1 MKIRLLALLAA
12 LLLCA
17 SSAIAQVTIV
27 HGDTLSA
34 LIQNLYGG
42 DGITLDPAVGHEAH
56 FGQTED
62 LQQFTAV
69 LQKTLQSRSVFPIP
83 SAVGVYA
90 FKFDE
95 QTGTYKRVDSTLGPI
110 LAERATT
117 TGKGSL
123 TFQAGYA
130 FADFNMVD
138 GRDRID
144 LTLTHCQTFSCVG
157 DHPELPIY
165 KDVIKVSMNMK
176 LKSQALTTSII
187 YGATDNA
194 DIGILIPYIRN
205 DLTVLT
211 DATIIRDANSNPIV
225 HKFNPLIETPGQ
237 YGTAHAI
244 GLGDIVVRGKYRV
257 PKVPFEFAVL
267 GDAILPT
274 GDKENFLGTGATRI
288 RSTLV
293 ASHTG
298 TRFSPHVN
306 VGYEYNTR
314 NSDLNAVDYRIGS
327 EWGATSRL
335 TLVADLLGTARSSL
349 GNDFTA
355 RALKTQKLVG
365 RSEIDFALGGK
376 WRIRDNALFVFN
388 LLQPANDAGIRP
400 ETSVNFGVQV
410 ALQ

>member
-1 MKIRLLALLAA
+1 MKRTRLAA
-12 LLLCA
+12 LAVFLLCA
-17 SSAIAQVTIV
+17 VSATAQVTIV
-27 HGDTLSA
+27 HGDTLSG

-42 DGITLDPAVGHEAH
+42 DGITLDPSVGHEAH

-62 LQQFTAV
+62 LQQFTSV

-83 SAVGVYA
+83 SAVGVYSYA
-90 FKFDE
+90 FDE
-95 QTGTYKRVDSTLGPI
+95 ATGTYKRVDSTLGPI

-123 TFQAGYA
+123 TFQAGYS

-144 LTLTHCQTFSCVG
+144 LTLEHCKTVDCVG
-157 DHPELPIY
+157 IYPDAPIF

-176 LKSQALTTSII
+176 LKSQALTTSVI
-187 YGATDNA
+187 YGASNSLDV
-194 DIGILIPYIRN
+194 GLLIPYIRN

-211 DATIIRDANSNPIV
+211 DAQVVYGPGSTPTV
-225 HKFNPLIETPGQ
+225 HRFNPLIETPGQ
-237 YGTAHAI
+237 FGTAHAI

-257 PKVPFEFAVL
+257 PKAPFDFAVL

-274 GDKENFLGTGATRI
+274 GDKENFLGTGSTRVRAMLI
-288 RSTLV
+288 

-298 TRFSPHVN
+298 TRFSPHAN
-306 VGYEYNTR
+306 VGYEYNTG
-314 NSDLNAVDYRIGS
+314 NSDLSSIDYRIGT
-327 EWGATSRL
+327 EWGVMPRL
-335 TLVADLLGTARSSL
+335 TLVADLLGTARPSL
-349 GNDFTA
+349 GDDFTA

-365 RSEIDFALGGK
+365 RNDIDFALGAK
-376 WRIRDNALFVFN
+376 WRLRDNALFVFN
-388 LLQPANDAGIRP
+388 ILQPANDAGIRP
-400 ETSVNFGVQV
+400 ETSVNVGIQV